1 MFKNTDHVSC
11 RFALAFL
18 VFFTLGANS
27 SRSASSAVDIIVRI
41 LDAKTEKPFA
51 RFFVSVFTWNPP
63 ADLRPGEYSFG
74 QEIGRGTTDD
84 EGRAVLRVSAQPGD
98 QIGLDIRAP
107 AGELY
112 GCWQRRRLSLNEI
125 LDTGLVAEYNASKCG
140 KLRWQP
146 STKPGEIV
154 LIDRKL
160 TWWDH
165 FLRETP

>member
-1 MFKNTDHVSC
+1 MLKNTDHVSC

-18 VFFTLGANS
+18 AFFTLGAHS
-27 SRSASSAVDIIVRI
+27 SRSAGSPAEITVRI
-41 LDAKTEKPFA
+41 LDAKTGKPFS
-51 RFFVSVFTWNPP
+51 RFFVSVFAWHPP
-63 ADLRPGEYSFG
+63 ADSRPGEYSFG
-74 QEIGRGTTDD
+74 QEIGRGTTDN

-98 QIGLDIRAP
+98 QIRLDIKAS

-112 GCWQRRRLSLNEI
+112 ECWQRKGFSLKEI
-125 LDTGLVAEYNASKCG
+125 SDTGLVVEYNASKCG

-146 STKPGEIV
+146 SAKPGEIV